1 MAAKKKARKT
11 SSAKSSGMPKDLLD
25 ELVASNHILY
35 DQGVV
40 DAFGHVSTRHPSRPG
55 HFLMSRAIA
64 PKLVRPADI
73 MEFDAQG
80 EPVDQRGREVY
91 IERYIHSEIFK
102 RRPDVNAVVHS
113 HSRGI
118 IPFGI
123 TQVKLRPVFHN
134 GSFLYSGVPVFDIRD
149 VAGDSTD
156 LLIRDNKLG
165 QALAE
170 SLGDNAVV
178 LMRGHG
184 DAVVGATLAAAVIR
198 AIYTE
203 ENARLQATA
212 MSFGGPINYLSDGEG
227 ATMEKRSRGGSPRV
241 WDMLK
246 SRVAK
251 R

>member
-1 MAAKKKARKT
+1 MAKPARKAA
-11 SSAKSSGMPKDLLD
+11 SLPKDLLE
-25 ELVASNHILY
+25 ELVDSNHILY

-40 DAFGHVSTRHPSRPG
+40 DAFGHISTRHPSRAG

-64 PKLVRPADI
+64 PKLVRAKDI

-91 IERYIHSEIFK
+91 IERFIHSEIYK
-102 RRPDVNAVVHS
+102 RRADVNAVVHS
-113 HSRGI
+113 HSRGV

-156 LLIRDNKLG
+156 LLIRDNRLG

-184 DAVVGATLAAAVIR
+184 DAVVGATLHAAVIR

-203 ENARLQATA
+203 ENARVQAQA
-212 MSFGGPINYLSDGEG
+212 LSFGSPINYLSDGEG